1 MTTRTSPPY
10 ISENTCSLILPETQT
25 TFGSV
30 RSTDFKLYR
39 YKGNMWS
46 MFDCATEL
54 GLDFDRGKMD
64 SLYPYFQDQQL
75 KKNKHTSQLFVQ
87 KQCWLH
93 GLHLCFCSN
102 GLDTS
107 FLSPK
112 MEGGVSMLLLPR
124 LITDC
129 GLRWVEEVKAFK
141 LPNVNNNN
149 SSSSDDDNDN
159 NNNTSRFV
167 LLQKWQWQRNR
178 NGVTVNT
185 KRIWSIPFLSRSS
198 ICPLPVGINLM
209 SINNTL
215 RILWTKHTHTHKK
228 P

>member
-1 MTTRTSPPY
+1 
-10 ISENTCSLILPETQT
+10 
-25 TFGSV
+25 
-30 RSTDFKLYR
+30 
-39 YKGNMWS
+39 

-64 SLYPYFQDQQL
+64 PCIPTFKIGNL
-75 KKNKHTSQLFVQ
+75 KKKKKNTSQLFVQ

-129 GLRWVEEVKAFK
+129 GLRWVEEAKALK
-141 LPNVNNNN
+141 PNV
-149 SSSSDDDNDN
+149 N

-198 ICPLPVGINLM
+198 ICPLPVGINLT

-215 RILWTKHTHTHKK
+215 RILWTKHTHAHTKNLSYPQQQDTQASKHPK
-228 P
+228 PSQCSAKSERGTFKVWLCNIWD